1 MSARA
6 VAASLAL
13 LLLAGSLATP
23 AQDQTA
29 RLVDQITQLI
39 SSQRGIRIYD
49 WVNFIIKDRQVT
61 LTGTV
66 TTRTLKRGIGRAIR
80 KLEAVDSVVN
90 DLELFS
96 SSGDDIG
103 IRINAYWRIYGHPE
117 IRRLASPQ
125 SEFRQRLRR
134 SPTDTQRVLL
144 NPIHIVVEDG
154 HLTLE
159 GELEQQR
166 EKWVAEEQAYAV
178 LGVRSVTNNIVVTG
192 TDTEELQPIDFEN
205 DPWWRDSASIDEPV
219 VRIEN
224 PAGAVRVKVVNTE
237 RVRLRRTSRSRP
249 VQAGDTTTT
258 RLGRKTRISAS
269 PADGAQVDLE
279 IDLPYGQRLEV
290 ETVDGPISVTGLI
303 RRADLKTSFGRV
315 ELAVPWKSV
324 RFAAALGRRP
334 AHVDIPPHLRASLS
348 SPGQPPVETAWQI
361 DDLRDERQS
370 LYGRIRL
377 EGVRPDALVLRDSA
391 IPEDSPI
398 RMHWQASETLG
409 TMLKRPYRM
418 RMSRRDGDE
427 LLTDDAPAE
436 ALDETVRFNSDV
448 RLVQLSASVVDE
460 QNRPVPGLGREDFE
474 VLEDGVAQEIGI
486 VQDIDSEF
494 NLILLLDCS
503 TSTLGDRNAVLE
515 SAKRFVLAARPTD
528 QVGIYVLSDA
538 YLQVVSPLTADREA
552 LLRMIEQIP
561 RLSGG
566 TPLYDAITLSY
577 AQELARRRWERNA
590 LVVISDGMDNDLLPR
605 NSRSVPSVVAFEDLL
620 RAAAEINSAIY
631 PIFLEPEEFGVRVE
645 RSWRERQRQS
655 TDRARNRMQ
664 QLAERTGGRIFR
676 AKSIRD
682 LDAVYEQVAEEL
694 RSIYTL
700 GYYPSN
706 QEFDGEWR
714 RIRVHVNGHA
724 AHVRTRP
731 GYYGW

>member
-23 AQDQTA
+23 AQDQNA

-49 WVNFIIKDRQVT
+49 WVNFIINDRQVT
-61 LTGTV
+61 LSGTV
-66 TTRTLKRGIGRAIR
+66 TTRTLRRGIARSIR

-90 DLELFS
+90 QLELFS

-103 IRINAYWRIYGHPE
+103 IRVNAYWRIYGHPE
-117 IRRLASPQ
+117 IRRLASHQ
-125 SEFRQRLRR
+125 SEFSQRLRR

-144 NPIHIVVEDG
+144 RPIHIVVKDG

-205 DPWWRDSASIDEPV
+205 DPWWRDSQFLEEPV
-219 VRIEN
+219 VRVEN
-224 PAGAVRVKVVNTE
+224 PGGAVRVRVVDTE
-237 RVRLRRTSRSRP
+237 RVLLRRTSRSRP

-269 PADGAQVDLE
+269 PADGALIDLE
-279 IDLPYGQRLEV
+279 IDLPYGHRLEV
-290 ETVDGPISVTGLI
+290 ETADGPISVTGLI

-324 RFAAALGRRP
+324 RLAAALSRKP
-334 AHVDIPPHLRASLS
+334 AHVDIPEHLRASMR
-348 SPGQPPVETAWQI
+348 SPKEPPVESAWQI
-361 DDLRDERQS
+361 DDLRDQRRS
-370 LYGRIRL
+370 LYGTIRL
-377 EGVRPDALVLRDSA
+377 EGIRPDALVLRETA

-398 RMHWQASETLG
+398 RMHWQASETLS
-409 TMLKRPYRM
+409 TMLKRPFRM
-418 RMSRRDGDE
+418 RMSRRDGDAP
-427 LLTDDAPAE
+427 LTGDAPAE

-460 QNRPVPGLGREDFE
+460 QNRPVPGLGREDFA

-486 VQDIDSEF
+486 VQDIDAEF

-503 TSTLGDRNAVLE
+503 TSTLVDRNEVLE
-515 SAKRFVLAARPTD
+515 AAKQFVLAARPTD

-590 LVVISDGMDNDLLPR
+590 LVVISDGMDNELLPR

-620 RAAAEINSAIY
+620 RVAAEINSAIY

-655 TDRARNRMQ
+655 TDQARNRMQ
-664 QLAERTGGRIFR
+664 QLAERTGGQLFR
-676 AKSIRD
+676 AKSMRD

-706 QEFDGEWR
+706 QEFDGAWR
-714 RIRVHVNGHA
+714 RVRVHVNGHD